1 MVLGS
6 IDVFPFLH
14 GFRFGKALASTRTL
28 HQKAHLKKARKFLK
42 VAMASGNTA
51 DKRPT
56 VNKQWSD
63 MANLAEVMAFLSQ

>member
-1 MVLGS
+1 
-6 IDVFPFLH
+6 
-14 GFRFGKALASTRTL
+14 L